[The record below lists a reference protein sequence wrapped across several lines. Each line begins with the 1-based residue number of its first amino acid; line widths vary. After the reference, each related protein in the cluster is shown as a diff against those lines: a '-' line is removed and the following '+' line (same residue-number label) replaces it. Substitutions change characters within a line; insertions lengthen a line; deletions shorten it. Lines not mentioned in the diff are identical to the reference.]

1 MMNPSIAGFWGGNID
16 CYLKNMGLYCFRMV
30 VWKIWRNEDLKYGD
44 SAHIAGSTSRIEWVV
59 IVVSFE
65 KYGIVQTTMVTLDT
79 ASNNGY
85 V

>member
-44 SAHIAGSTSRIEWVV
+44 SAHIAGSTSRM
-59 IVVSFE
+59 S
-65 KYGIVQTTMVTLDT
+65 G
-79 ASNNGY
+79 
-85 V
+85 